1 MARETIF
8 GRPPAESG
16 PEPAAADTDGRAA
29 DTDGQPTEVP
39 GDPTT
44 AFHRGRLY
52 SLLAIGFDRPGE
64 SFQEAVDAGAFGD
77 DLVDS
82 AAIVGDLVAE
92 AASAV
97 ASTVDDA
104 DVLHGPWASLFGVE
118 EGVTVSPYE
127 LTYLPGPLVTNVRDL
142 ADICG
147 FYEAFGLEV
156 APEKNDR
163 RDHLCFLL
171 EFLGQL
177 SLREA
182 YLRTEGDDE
191 GVAVVVDA
199 YRQFVEAH
207 LGRWYW
213 RFGDEVRDHGTGF
226 YAALADLLEALLDEE
241 VDRLGGDPDPVP
253 EDPMAAEWTED
264 VFGDS
269 GRGCGGCG
277 VTPSAVDGRCA
288 TVPGTDETPD
298 GRAEQ

>member
-8 GRPPAESG
+8 GRPPAASR
-16 PEPAAADTDGRAA
+16 PEPATADADGRSA
-29 DTDGQPTEVP
+29 EVP

-52 SLLAIGFDRPGE
+52 SLLALGFDRPGE
-64 SFQEAVDAGAFGD
+64 PFQGAVDAGAFGA

-82 AAIVGDLVAE
+82 AAVVGDEVGE
-92 AASAV
+92 AAPAV
-97 ASTVDDA
+97 ASAVDDA
-104 DVLHGPWASLFGVE
+104 DVLHGSWASLFGVE

-127 LTYLPGPLVTNVRDL
+127 LTYLPGPLVTNVRKL
-142 ADICG
+142 ADLCG

-191 GVAVVVDA
+191 GVAVVADA

-213 RFGDEVRDHGTGF
+213 RFGDEVRDHGAGF

-241 VDRLGGDPDPVP
+241 VDRLGVDPDPVP
-253 EDPMAAEWTED
+253 DDPMAAEWTED

-277 VTPSAVDGRCA
+277 VTPSAVDGQCA

-298 GRAEQ
+298 GSSEQ